1 MARTFARQSVW
12 LVHTSFL
19 DTGIKVMAVGTARV
33 EEEKSD
39 MVVVE
44 ETLDAFCGRVDSV
57 TM

>member
-1 MARTFARQSVW
+1 
-12 LVHTSFL
+12 VHTSFL
-19 DTGIKVMAVGTARV
+19 DTGIKVMAVRTARV
-33 EEEKSD
+33 EEDGEEEKSD